1 MPDTEVFC
9 PQSYNLQAVSLS
21 LPPAKGLYD
30 ILKSLQEF
38 TINRPSA
45 SVVCNLSYSNL
56 SFEHAKYIAA
66 WLQVPGRNVRLYTL
80 DLSFNRIEAPSW
92 AAFVPLLEWLRPYVR
107 HMDFAENDLPT
118 IIELD
123 LLTQPV
129 FQHVSLGLATE
140 QLTQSAWVNRWI
152 MQARHFRELAYGCQ
166 TEHPRYAA
174 VSWHVDAEDT
184 CILQAGCML

>member
-1 MPDTEVFC
+1 
-9 PQSYNLQAVSLS
+9 VSRS

-30 ILKSLQEF
+30 VLELLQEF
-38 TINRPSA
+38 ATNRPSA

-66 WLQVPGRNVRLYTL
+66 WLQVPGRNIRLYAL
-80 DLSFNRIEAPSW
+80 DLSFNRIQAPSW
-92 AAFVPLLEWLRPYVR
+92 AAVAPLLEWLCLYVL
-107 HMDFAENDLPT
+107 HMDFAGNYLPT
-118 IIELD
+118 IIELS

-152 MQARHFRELAYGCQ
+152 MQARHFRELAYGCE
-166 TEHPRYAA
+166 TEHPRYAV
-174 VSWHVDAEDT
+174 VSWHVDAEHT
-184 CILQAGCML
+184 CMLQAGCVL

>member
-1 MPDTEVFC
+1 LPDTEVFC
-9 PQSYNLQAVSLS
+9 PQSYNLQPVSRS

-30 ILKSLQEF
+30 VLELLQEF
-38 TINRPSA
+38 ATNRPSA

-66 WLQVPGRNVRLYTL
+66 WLQVPGRNIRLYAL
-80 DLSFNRIEAPSW
+80 DLSFNRIQAPSW
-92 AAFVPLLEWLRPYVR
+92 AAVAPLLEWLCLYVL
-107 HMDFAENDLPT
+107 HMDFAGNYLPT
-118 IIELD
+118 IIELS

-152 MQARHFRELAYGCQ
+152 MQARHFRELAYGCE
-166 TEHPRYAA
+166 TEHPRYAV
-174 VSWHVDAEDT
+174 VSWHVDAEHT
-184 CILQAGCML
+184 CMLQAGCVL